1 MIKNQLT
8 LIELSSVVESFK
20 IDSNSGPE
28 TQVSQKPFIWNRFVP
43 IVTKYPLFMIAASY
57 KYIWIQQKPNAIIE
71 SPQSEV
77 ELKIPKAIYNVYVK
91 TVSQKFVSKIYKN
104 FSGFNAKLY
113 LYYFNQLFGNH
124 FSQQFLVEKK
134 KAELWIFE

>member
-1 MIKNQLT
+1 M
-8 LIELSSVVESFK
+8 IELSSVVESFRLTL
-20 IDSNSGPE
+20 
-28 TQVSQKPFIWNRFVP
+28 TQDLKPKWAKKPFIWNRFVP
-43 IVTKYPLFMIAASY
+43 IVTKCPLFMIAASY